1 MLQLVTGLSSNTG
14 ISVDDLML
22 VFAEH
27 LFKALIKA
35 HPSIVEHYRDP
46 MMLLSSIEHHIHV
59 EVQKIYPDAQ
69 LPSFE
74 VEQHNPD
81 ELIMVYRSNKALYM
95 LGYGLMLE
103 TFKSFK
109 ADGHISYEKLNAE
122 GTEVRF
128 VIQRNAG

>member
-1 MLQLVTGLSSNTG
+1 MKGIIFTEFLELVEDRFGLEMVDALIENAELESGGAYTAVGTYNFEEMLQLVTGLSSNTG

-81 ELIMVYRSNKALYM
+81 EN
-95 LGYGLMLE
+95 
-103 TFKSFK
+103 
-109 ADGHISYEKLNAE
+109 
-122 GTEVRF
+122 
-128 VIQRNAG
+128 